1 MKQEEF
7 FSEDILSGKLY
18 NRTVVKKLLSYVMRY
33 KVSGLLSVLMVI
45 ATTVLFLMGPYLFG
59 YAIDHGVSKGD
70 KSLIYKIALS
80 LLAIQTL
87 RLILIVVQSYNIQAI
102 GQKVMLDMRM
112 ELFRHVQSL
121 PVSFFDKNPVGRIVT
136 RLTNDIGAIGE
147 LFSAGVIVVIGDICI
162 IIGIFVA
169 MFMLNVKLAF
179 ITLGVF
185 PIIVII
191 AVLFGNRMKSSFREI
206 RRKLARINSS
216 MNENITG
223 MKVIQLFNKEQ
234 IFYDKFNEINNDY
247 LKEQVKY
254 IRYFAVFQPMINM
267 VSALAIGLVLWYGA
281 IRHIHGFLTL
291 GVLVAFLAYI
301 HDLFE
306 PIRDIV
312 EKYNIFQG
320 AMVSAE
326 RIFGLMKEPSEVDY
340 IITNPAREVFKND
353 FKGEIRFENV
363 WFAYNGDDYVLKD
376 ISFNIEPGQSV
387 ALVGV
392 TGSGKTSIASVLM
405 RLYEIQKGTIWFDNV
420 DIQKI
425 EKIGLRYVIGLVS
438 QDIFLFAGT
447 LRDNITLFRPSLDS
461 QVLGEIEMLGLMP
474 FIERI
479 PGGLDAEIAER
490 GANLSVGERQFISLS
505 RIILYDPRV
514 IILDEATSSMDP
526 ISEALIQDAIQ
537 KVIKERTTIIIA
549 HRLSTILHCDKI
561 IVLNKGMKVE
571 EGTHEELLRY
581 GGLYSKLYKVYM
593 KEELI
598 VHT

>member
-59 YAIDHGVSKGD
+59 YAIDHGITKGD

-169 MFMLNVKLAF
+169 MFMLNVQLAF

-191 AVLFGNRMKSSFREI
+191 AVLFGNRMKNSFREI

-234 IFYDKFNEINNDY
+234 KFYDKFNEINNDY

-281 IRHIHGFLTL
+281 VRHMHGFLTL
-291 GVLVAFLAYI
+291 GVLVAFLAYV

-340 IITNPAREVFKND
+340 IISNPAREVFKND

-376 ISFNIEPGQSV
+376 ISFHIEPGQSV

-392 TGSGKTSIASVLM
+392 TGSGKTSIASVLT
-405 RLYEIQKGTIWFDNV
+405 RLYEIQKGTIWFDTY

-425 EKIGLRYVIGLVS
+425 EKVGLRYVIGLVS

-447 LRDNITLFRPSLDS
+447 LRDNITLFKPSPDS
-461 QVLGEIEMLGLMP
+461 QVLGKIETIGLMP

-505 RIILYDPRV
+505 RIILYNPRV

-526 ISEALIQDAIQ
+526 ISEVLIQDAIQ
-537 KVIKERTTIIIA
+537 KVIKERTTNIIA

-571 EGTHEELLRY
+571 EGTHEELLRI
-581 GGLYSKLYKVYM
+581 GGLYSKLYRVYM

-598 VHT
+598 VHA

>member
-59 YAIDHGVSKGD
+59 YAIDHGITKGD

-191 AVLFGNRMKSSFREI
+191 AVLFGNRMKNSFREI

-234 IFYDKFNEINNDY
+234 KFYDKFNEINNDY

-281 IRHIHGFLTL
+281 VRHMHGFLTL
-291 GVLVAFLAYI
+291 GVLVAFLAYV

-340 IITNPAREVFKND
+340 IISNPAREVFKND

-376 ISFNIEPGQSV
+376 ISFHIEPGQSV

-392 TGSGKTSIASVLM
+392 TGSGKTSIASVLT
-405 RLYEIQKGTIWFDNV
+405 RLYEIQKGTIWFDTY

-425 EKIGLRYVIGLVS
+425 EKVGLRYVIGLVS

-447 LRDNITLFRPSLDS
+447 LRDNITLFKPSPDS
-461 QVLGEIEMLGLMP
+461 QVLGKIETIGLMP

-526 ISEALIQDAIQ
+526 ISEVLIQDAIQ
-537 KVIKERTTIIIA
+537 RVIKERTTIIIA

-571 EGTHEELLRY
+571 EGTHEELLRI
-581 GGLYSKLYKVYM
+581 GGLYSKLYRVYM

-598 VHT
+598 VHA